1 MTKLTITFLKA
12 FNGDC
17 IHISFIG
24 NDGSPRNILIDGGIG
39 NTYQTAKS
47 KKGKPLEGDLKILTR
62 DLREKGERIDLLIV
76 THVDDDHIG
85 GILRWFDYDGDAA
98 ALVSEVFFNTGRLIA
113 EQLEKPENPDLIT
126 MFHPSGDETETS
138 IGQGINFGK
147 HIIDAG
153 IWYKELIIQGRELTR
168 FNLQFRFLSPD
179 KKKLDKLL
187 LEWKKKDPDLETAS
201 HENDYSL
208 SLKEHLGTDV
218 FEEDTALANGSSIS
232 FILTAN
238 GKHFLFLGDAHPSVL
253 IKGLE
258 YFGYSKE
265 KRIKSLLTK
274 LSHHGSKGNTS
285 RELLQM
291 IDSDSYVIS
300 TDGNIYQHP
309 HKQFLARLIDEKKDC
324 QIYFN
329 YEERLDIVFSEQDRK
344 DFPDFKTAYL
354 SYPIAFAL

>member
-1 MTKLTITFLKA
+1 MTKLTISFLKA

-17 IHISFIG
+17 IHISFTDNEG
-24 NDGSPRNILIDGGIG
+24 LPRNILIDGGIG

-47 KKGKPLEGDLKILTR
+47 KKGKPDDGDLKILLTA
-62 DLREKGERIDLLIV
+62 LLAKGQRIDLLIV

-85 GILRWFDYDGDAA
+85 GILRWFDYDAGAA
-98 ALVSEVFFNTGRLIA
+98 AMVSEVFFNTGGLIA
-113 EQLEKPENPDLIT
+113 EQLGKPENPHLI
-126 MFHPSGDETETS
+126 PLIYPDDDATETS
-138 IGQGINFGK
+138 IADGIDFGK

-153 IWYKELIIQGRELTR
+153 IWNNELILQGKQLKR
-168 FNLQFRFLSPD
+168 FDLVFSFLSPD
-179 KKKLDKLL
+179 QKKLENLL
-187 LEWKKKDPDLETAS
+187 KEWKKKDPDLETAS

-208 SLKEHLGTDV
+208 SLKDHLNKDL
-218 FEEDTALANGSSIS
+218 FEEDNAPANGSSIS

-238 GKHFLFLGDAHPSVL
+238 EKHFLFLGDAHPSVI

-258 YFGYSKE
+258 HLGYTKYN
-265 KRIKSLLTK
+265 RIKSAVTK

-300 TDGNIYQHP
+300 TDGNLHQHP
-309 HKQFLARLIDEKKDC
+309 HKQFLARLIDEKKDSL
-324 QIYFN
+324 IYFN
-329 YEERLDIVFSEQDRK
+329 YEERLDIIFTPQDRK

-354 SYPIAFAL
+354 STPMDFAL